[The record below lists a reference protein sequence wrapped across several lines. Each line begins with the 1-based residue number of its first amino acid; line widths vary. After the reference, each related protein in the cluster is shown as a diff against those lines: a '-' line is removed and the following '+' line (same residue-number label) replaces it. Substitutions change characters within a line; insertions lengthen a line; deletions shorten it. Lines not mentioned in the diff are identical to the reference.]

1 VKSDWRLELGML
13 LVIAAMF
20 AAAAAVWPSAPDA
33 IPVHWNVNGEVDR
46 YGGRFEGL
54 LLLPL
59 AALVIYLLM
68 RYLPRIDPLRAN
80 YARFSGAYTAIRAA
94 VLALMAG
101 IYGMVIA
108 WVQQKPV
115 DMSKLVPA
123 ALGGLFLLLGSVLG
137 KVKPNW
143 FVGIRT
149 PWTLSSARSWER
161 THRLGG
167 WLFMGL
173 GLLFLLTGVFGL
185 GSAGVGVFGAMLAVV
200 VVLFVYSYFVWRAD
214 PEKQAPGAPRRGD
227 DV

>member
-1 VKSDWRLELGML
+1 MKSDWRLELGML

-94 VLALMAG
+94 VLVLMAG